1 MLSMSVNDIMID
13 YLKGIKKSTTFLI
26 STYFVML
33 FLIIGF
39 YLSIVGS
46 LGYIFDLK
54 NSNEYM
60 KNIFASFQTFGLS
73 MYFILIIII
82 GIWYILLNIFNVV
95 YSYKIISNNKLGKSI
110 FILSILS
117 IFFLF
122 LLGNI
127 IVIILIN
134 IKLGR
139 K

>member
-1 MLSMSVNDIMID
+1 
-13 YLKGIKKSTTFLI
+13 
-26 STYFVML
+26 ML